1 MHATKS
7 GMVPVRKLYHDDT
20 KNSIK
25 YDFHEMKIQGVLGQS
40 GLFQGYAVDSNFNH
54 SISVI

>member
-25 YDFHEMKIQGVLGQS
+25 YDFHEMKIDSGWYARVVGQI
-40 GLFQGYAVDSNFNH
+40 AK
-54 SISVI
+54 